1 MKKIKIL
8 IALFLAMGVSLLL
21 TSCAENYVVEIY
33 AYDGEEYHL
42 LESKKVLA
50 YHEYHFS
57 EYESMSLDGYKL
69 LGFIATTKKNIKNM
83 GELETTKKNNESNYF
98 CYSRELG
105 FATWDSLTTRS
116 YYPIFVKEDEVNKF
130 YENSTLAEVIV
141 YVIPVIDGSFQKM
154 VAYQLNFRSTFLDL
168 FQKLDQ
174 GIDYEFLG
182 FSKERVNLSEEEGE
196 KTFNKSQVKLDS
208 RVMHD
213 LNYYYYTNNKS
224 IEEMEEIALDRTSNY
239 IIYAYYQNIK

>member
-69 LGFIATTKKNIKNM
+69 LGFIATTKKKY
-83 GELETTKKNNESNYF
+83 KKYGRIRD
-98 CYSRELG
+98 Y
-105 FATWDSLTTRS
+105 
-116 YYPIFVKEDEVNKF
+116 KEEQW
-130 YENSTLAEVIV
+130 E
-141 YVIPVIDGSFQKM
+141 
-154 VAYQLNFRSTFLDL
+154 
-168 FQKLDQ
+168 
-174 GIDYEFLG
+174 
-182 FSKERVNLSEEEGE
+182 
-196 KTFNKSQVKLDS
+196 
-208 RVMHD
+208 
-213 LNYYYYTNNKS
+213 
-224 IEEMEEIALDRTSNY
+224 
-239 IIYAYYQNIK
+239 